1 MLFLRKNV
9 WNTAKSV
16 RRIEEWTYTKLS
28 DQKRKSHQAL
38 SSGELKKESILS
50 ITVENCVVSF
60 DWLQIYEIYWHL
72 CTQSQHPQQNTK
84 FNQLSYEQVNSF
96 HFN

>member
-1 MLFLRKNV
+1 MLFLGKNV

-16 RRIEEWTYTKLS
+16 KTMEEWTYTKLS

-50 ITVENCVVSF
+50 ITVR
-60 DWLQIYEIYWHL
+60 
-72 CTQSQHPQQNTK
+72 
-84 FNQLSYEQVNSF
+84 
-96 HFN
+96 